1 LDTRLKYPDSSLA
14 DLYDPLAMP
23 ADLVK
28 AHRELD
34 RAVDLCYRSQPFTNE
49 RTRIEF
55 LFELYSQYTAPL
67 SAQMIKKKRGKRD

>member
-1 LDTRLKYPDSSLA
+1 LKYPDSSLA

-55 LFELYSQYTAPL
+55 LFELYNEYVAPL
-67 SAQMIKKKRGKRD
+67 SSAIMKKGKRRK